1 MKRDILILLSFLL
14 VVFILPSCEEELQ
27 VENTNQPTFEEV
39 NLPSQ
44 VNGAVGGLFNNWYL
58 TATDYNGTA
67 LPFYMA
73 ADAGS
78 CSWGNAGMQD
88 FSSEPRAA
96 FVNDPGYPNM
106 VTFETY
112 YNNMYATLSTA
123 NDALKAIKN
132 RGDEP
137 IEELGRAK
145 AVAHFIQGVTLGSIG
160 LTFDQGFV
168 VSEHTDLTEDVPV
181 QPYDVLIDTAIA
193 NLNKAIQ
200 ICQDST
206 FTIPNG
212 WVPTVPDQLNNV
224 TLGEL
229 ANTMAARILTYSSR
243 NTTQDDAN
251 DWEAIRDYASNG
263 ISRDF
268 TINNDGSGWY
278 NLFVYYANIGGW
290 GRIDMRIINMM
301 DEDMPPWF
309 PASGDPQDLPNAGQ
323 ASSDDAR
330 LESDFEYVSSQDFS
344 PERGIYHFTTYRYQR
359 HDPYVNTG
367 WVPVGPTTYIRKAEN
382 DMLLAEA
389 LVHTG
394 NPDGAK
400 DILNDP
406 ENSRKARGGLADVT
420 TDDTDELLEIIYEE
434 KTIECLNTTENT
446 EFYDMRRKGLDQE
459 GTPKHLPIPA
469 PQLEVLT
476 MDIYTFGGSQGEPD
490 EDVSTGG
497 WEETTDRP
505 NY

>member
-1 MKRDILILLSFLL
+1 MKRNIIITLSFLL
-14 VVFILPSCEEELQ
+14 VVFTFSSCEDLE
-27 VENTNQPTFEEV
+27 VENPNQPEFDEV

-96 FVNDPGYPNM
+96 FNNDASYPNM

-112 YNNMYATLSTA
+112 YNNMYSTLSTA
-123 NDALKAIKN
+123 NDALLAINN
-132 RGDEP
+132 RG
-137 IEELGRAK
+137 EEKIDDLGRAK
-145 AVAHFIQGVTLGSIG
+145 AVAKFIQGVTLGSIG
-160 LTFDQGFV
+160 LTYDQGFV
-168 VSEHTDLTEDVPV
+168 VTESTDLTEDQEV
-181 QPYDVLIDTAIA
+181 QPYNVLIDTALA
-193 NLNKAIQ
+193 KLDEAIQ
-200 ICQDST
+200 ICEDST
-206 FTIPNG
+206 FKIESGWIP
-212 WVPTVPDQLNNV
+212 TTPDELNNV

-229 ANTMAARILTYSSR
+229 ANTMAARILAYSSR
-243 NTTQDDAN
+243 NAEQNDAN
-251 DWEAIRDYASNG
+251 DWAQIKTYAENG
-263 ISRDF
+263 LTNDF
-268 TINNDGSGWY
+268 TVTSDGSSWY
-278 NLFVYYANIGGW
+278 NLFVYYANISGW
-290 GRIDMRIINMM
+290 GRIDMRIINML

-330 LESDFEYVSSQDFS
+330 LESDFEYVSSQDFA
-344 PERGIYHFTTYRYQR
+344 PERGIYHFTTYRYKR

-367 WVPVGPTTYIRKAEN
+367 WIPTGPLTYIRKAEN

-394 NPDGAK
+394 DPDGAK

-406 ENSRKARGGLADVT
+406 ANSRKARGNLPDVT
-420 TDDTDELLEIIYEE
+420 TDDEEELLDIIYKE

-446 EFYDMRRKGLDQE
+446 EFYDMRRKGLDQA

-469 PQLEVLT
+469 PQLDVLT
-476 MDIYTFGGSQGEPD
+476 MELYTFGGSQGEPG

-497 WEETTDRP
+497 WEEDTNRP
-505 NY
+505 DY